1 MFAFHCED
9 YDLYS
14 INYLH
19 TGAPKSWYSIPVAHK
34 TRFETLAA
42 TFFPEERLE
51 CKEFL
56 RHKNVLLSPKKL
68 REHAIDLGTVVQYPG
83 IFYDCFFMYA
93 TLFDTLWGVCFD
105 CLTRIR
111 LLFVGFF
118 VDLFS
123 ISAFIARFY
132 RVLSCFPP
140 NSITRRV
147 RDHLPRRLSRGL

>member
-19 TGAPKSWYSIPVAHK
+19 TGAPKSWYSIPATQK

-42 TFFPEERLE
+42 TFFPQERLE

-68 REHAIDLGTVVQYPG
+68 KEQGINVVTAVQYPG
-83 IFYDCFFMYA
+83 MGMVCVLVCIYICVCMFAYCLYA
-93 TLFDTLWGVCFD
+93 
-105 CLTRIR
+105 I
-111 LLFVGFF
+111 
-118 VDLFS
+118 
-123 ISAFIARFY
+123 
-132 RVLSCFPP
+132 
-140 NSITRRV
+140 
-147 RDHLPRRLSRGL
+147 